1 MNKKNVFKILLIIIF
16 LFIMVLNINI
26 NTVKAR
32 DIDAFDHGIDEPEKL
47 ENFGL
52 GDLKEYSKGDT
63 TSDLFKDKIEKVL
76 GFIKNLGIVIS
87 VVVLII
93 IGIKYM
99 LGSVEEKADYKKTMM
114 PYIYGTLFLFAGSFI
129 PQLIY
134 EIVQSVMKN

>member
-32 DIDAFDHGIDEPEKL
+32 DIDAFDHGIDEPKTL